1 MPYAEV
7 IGDPVDHSKS
17 PLIHEYW
24 LSQLKLAGDY
34 RKSRVASDELGRYFL
49 ERRSDPDWRGCN
61 VTIPHKQ
68 TVLACLDDVEKDARM
83 IGAVNIVI
91 PRDGGLTGYNSD
103 VNGVATALQGVDIQG
118 SAVVMVGA
126 GGAARAAAAY
136 LGSCGVRRL
145 TILVRDPAKAQG
157 LQALVPETDLEILPL
172 TGARS
177 LDAEPAAVINASPL
191 GMLRMSSHARRVAR
205 CAHSTRAHR
214 FVLRYGLRSSRDGL
228 YRSRPTR
235 RRDNRRWVDDAHRS
249 GRQRL
254 RPLLPGS
261 TARALLRVARPFGP
275 MKAPNY
281 RFGIHLM
288 VLSIDIGLP
297 IGFLGSR

>member
-1 MPYAEV
+1 
-7 IGDPVDHSKS
+7 
-17 PLIHEYW
+17 
-24 LSQLKLAGDY
+24 
-34 RKSRVASDELGRYFL
+34 
-49 ERRSDPDWRGCN
+49 
-61 VTIPHKQ
+61 
-68 TVLACLDDVEKDARM
+68 M

-191 GMLRMSSHARRVAR
+191 GMLGCPAMPAELLDALIRHAPTALFFDMVYAPRETDFIAAGRRGGATI
-205 CAHSTRAHR
+205 ADGLTMLIGQAASA
-214 FVLRYGLRSSRDGL
+214 FGLFFLEAPPEPYSGLRD
-228 YRSRPTR
+228 
-235 RRDNRRWVDDAHRS
+235 
-249 GRQRL
+249 
-254 RPLLPGS
+254 LL
-261 TARALLRVARPFGP
+261 AQ
-275 MKAPNY
+275 
-281 RFGIHLM
+281 
-288 VLSIDIGLP
+288 
-297 IGFLGSR
+297 